1 MSVQPCAIQM
11 LYPLDRTYSA
21 SPIHIFQ
28 EINAIMP
35 KILATSLSFC
45 KFAIHRKPGEIL
57 KEAGIEV
64 DISDKGKALTEAELL
79 SVIENYDG
87 IIVGTDP
94 MTPEVIRK
102 GINLKIIA
110 KNGVGYDNIH
120 IKSATDHRVYVT
132 YTPDAVE
139 QTVADSTFA
148 LIFALARNIVLG
160 NAVIRN
166 GEWPRLIGMDV
177 SNKKLGVIG
186 LGRIGKNVVI
196 RSSGFNMKVYA
207 YDPYADEVFCEH
219 YGVQQLDLDT
229 LFKTCDIVTLHAPLM
244 ESTRH
249 MVNERTLALMKPEAI
264 LINTSR
270 GELVD
275 EKALYEALKEK
286 KIAGAALDVF
296 SKEPPAR
303 DHPLFTLDN
312 VILTPHIAG
321 YSTDALLASGTMVAN
336 SIVTALRGEIPPYL
350 VNKELIDPSP

>member
-1 MSVQPCAIQM
+1 MAKVLA
-11 LYPLDRTYSA
+11 A
-21 SPIHIFQ
+21 SI
-28 EINAIMP
+28 
-35 KILATSLSFC
+35 SFC
-45 KFAIHRKPGEIL
+45 KFSANQKPGEIL
-57 KEAGIEV
+57 REAGIAV

-102 GINLKIIA
+102 GNNLKIIA

-120 IKSATDHRVYVT
+120 LRVATDQRVYVT
-132 YTPDAVE
+132 YTPGAVE

-160 NAVIRN
+160 NTGIRN
-166 GEWPRLIGMDV
+166 GEWPRLIGTDV

-196 RSSGFNMKVYA
+196 RSSGFNMEVYA
-207 YDPYADEVFCEH
+207 YDPLADEEFCEQ
-219 YGVQQLDLDT
+219 YGVQQVDLDT
-229 LFKTCDIVTLHAPLM
+229 LFKTCDIVTIHTPLM

-249 MVNERTLALMKPEAI
+249 IVNKRTLSLMRPEAV
-264 LINTSR
+264 LINTAR

-296 SKEPPAR
+296 SSEPPSR
-303 DHPLFTLDN
+303 DDPLFELDN

-321 YSTDALLASGTMVAN
+321 YSRDALLASGTMVAE
-336 SIVTALRGEIPPYL
+336 SIVAAISGEIPPYL
-350 VNKELIDPSP
+350 VNKELIGLFS

>member
-1 MSVQPCAIQM
+1 MA
-11 LYPLDRTYSA
+11 
-21 SPIHIFQ
+21 
-28 EINAIMP
+28 
-35 KILATSLSFC
+35 KILAASVSFC
-45 KFAIHRKPGEIL
+45 KFSVNQKPGEII

-102 GINLKIIA
+102 GNNLKIIA

-120 IKSATDHRVYVT
+120 LKAATDQHVYVT
-132 YTPDAVE
+132 YTPGAVE
-139 QTVADSTFA
+139 RTVADSTFA

-160 NAVIRN
+160 DRGVRN
-166 GEWPRLIGMDV
+166 GDWPRLIGMDV
-177 SNKKLGVIG
+177 SNKTLGVIG

-196 RSSGFNMKVYA
+196 RSSGFNMDVYA
-207 YDPYADEVFCEH
+207 YDPFPDEAFCEQ
-219 YGVQQLDLDT
+219 YGVHRVDLDT
-229 LFKTCDIVTLHAPLM
+229 LFKTCDIVTIHAPLM

-249 MVNERTLALMKPEAI
+249 IVNERTLSLMKPEAV
-264 LINTSR
+264 LINTAR

-275 EKALYEALKEK
+275 EKALYEALKRK

-296 SKEPPAR
+296 SKEPPVR
-303 DHPLFTLDN
+303 DHPLFELEN

-321 YSTDALLASGTMVAN
+321 YSRDALLASGTMVAE
-336 SIVTALRGEIPPYL
+336 SIVAAIRGEIPPHV
-350 VNKELIDPSP
+350 VNKELIGL